1 MALAESARSPLRPA
15 TLARWLFI
23 VAGFVIA
30 SLVIGGI
37 TRLTESGLS
46 IANWKPISGVIPP
59 LSDAQWQAEFSAY
72 QQIPQ
77 YREVTGPAGMT
88 MAQYKQI
95 FFWEWLHRFFVRSG
109 LSLSYLLPLVWF
121 WLRGAIPPRFK
132 PRLLGLLALGG
143 MQGVVGW
150 LMVKSGLG
158 AGADVK
164 VSHLWL
170 AAHLMLALTLL
181 AALVWTALDLRA
193 DARGAQPARLTR
205 LGALALGVL
214 ALQLFYGA
222 LLAGL
227 RAGPVAGGG
236 WLNWQ
241 AWPLMQGQ
249 LVPAGIDWSRGS
261 IHTLLADPFLV
272 HFVHRWWAWI
282 AVAVLIVLARRLRA
296 VERRASIAI
305 HAAFGT
311 QILLG
316 IATVMSGISLWLA
329 GLHQLTGAVLLTVTC
344 WGAHCLGRIN
354 QDISRQ

>member
-59 LSDAQWQAEFSAY
+59 LTDAQWQAEFSAY

-181 AALVWTALDLRA
+181 AALVWTALDLREI
-193 DARGAQPARLTR
+193 G
-205 LGALALGVL
+205 
-214 ALQLFYGA
+214 
-222 LLAGL
+222 
-227 RAGPVAGGG
+227 
-236 WLNWQ
+236 
-241 AWPLMQGQ
+241 
-249 LVPAGIDWSRGS
+249 
-261 IHTLLADPFLV
+261 
-272 HFVHRWWAWI
+272 
-282 AVAVLIVLARRLRA
+282 
-296 VERRASIAI
+296 RASCRER
-305 HAAFGT
+305 
-311 QILLG
+311 
-316 IATVMSGISLWLA
+316 V
-329 GLHQLTGAVLLTVTC
+329 
-344 WGAHCLGRIN
+344 
-354 QDISRQ
+354 